1 MDFSGV
7 KKVLAGLVDVRR
19 EELPRILPLTLAYG
33 LVMASLY
40 VLKPAR
46 NALFL
51 DQLGVAQLPYVLM
64 LVALIG
70 GGVAAVFTR
79 LIRLIR
85 LDRLILGTFLFLM
98 INLLG
103 FRLLLPYGWGWSFYL
118 FYVWVNLYGLMATSL
133 LWLLAGVIFNP
144 REARRL
150 FGLIGSAGI
159 AGAIVGGAF
168 TSWVVT
174 QVGTENLLI
183 VCVALLGGGLLLL
196 LRVRSGGEVSPREE
210 KKSSGALADIGRSDL
225 LQLLGSMAALTAVV
239 AAVIDV
245 QFNDIVDRAF
255 ADKDAKTAFFG
266 QFFAYLSG
274 FAFLFQIWCTP
285 RILRSLGVVSALLF
299 LPLSMALG
307 SVAVLFAPGLAAGI
321 LLKIGDGGFR
331 HSLHKS
337 AVEILFLPIPAAV
350 KQRTKVL
357 LDTTVDN
364 LATGI
369 GALLVLVLTAVLG
382 VSYQHLGFVSLAL
395 VGLWVGLVIRGRGA
409 YVDAFRQALDR
420 RAIDLG
426 ELTVEV
432 DEAAALDSLIAS
444 LDSGNERQVVY
455 ALDMLISLR
464 SRRLARAVRPL
475 LQHRAAEVRQK
486 SIRVLCN
493 QAEELPVD
501 EIEGLLQ
508 DEVLEVRVEALY
520 CMCRQD
526 EGGIEMRLREALQSG
541 DPKLRSAAVGCI
553 AAHGTEAGELVDDAF
568 VEELLA
574 DRSAEG
580 EDNRVQVARILGN
593 LDRPEWRL
601 YLRQLLED
609 SSPRVVEQ
617 AIGSLGAIRDP
628 EQIGWL
634 LDRLGDRQLR
644 RAARQA
650 LAAYGPAVLPALRRC
665 LLDKRVDP
673 VVRTGV
679 TRVLSDIRSQE
690 VVDLLLEDLDAASPW
705 LEHLMIKALSRLR
718 QGGGSLFFEPR
729 RVEEILARQVEAYYQ
744 LFEGLQLYQSV
755 DGEAPLQL
763 LQKVLREKQAQVQ
776 ERIFRLLGLLY
787 PPQDMHRAYL
797 GLVSGQARLRASAL
811 EFLDNVLQRRVKEQL
826 LPLLDPPTAESALA
840 HGEELFGHRLQ
851 ERERALEWL
860 LGNRDSWLRACAAYS
875 AIEIGS
881 EEQIELVRRAADDP
895 NRMVREAVERVL
907 SETGSQGGEG
917 Y

>member
-7 KKVLAGLVDVRR
+7 KKVLAGLIDVRR

-79 LIRLIR
+79 LTRLVR

-98 INLLG
+98 TNLLG
-103 FRLLLPYGWGWSFYL
+103 FWLLLPYGWGWSFYL

-174 QVGTENLLI
+174 LVGTENLLL
-183 VCVALLGGGLLLL
+183 VCVGLLGGGLLLL

-307 SVAVLFAPGLAAGI
+307 SVAVLFVPGLAAGI

-337 AVEILFLPIPAAV
+337 AVEILFLPISAAV

-364 LATGI
+364 LATGV

-382 VSYQHLGFVSLAL
+382 VSYQHLGLVSLAL

-426 ELTVEV
+426 ELTVEI
-432 DEAAALDSLIAS
+432 DEAAALDSLVAS

-455 ALDMLISLR
+455 ALDMLISVR
-464 SRRLARAVRPL
+464 SRRLAAAVRPL
-475 LQHRAAEVRQK
+475 LQHPAAEVRQK

-493 QAEELPVD
+493 QAEALPID

-520 CMCRQD
+520 CMCRQE
-526 EGGIEMRLREALQSG
+526 EGAEMRLREALQSG

-553 AAHGTEAGELVDDAF
+553 AAHGAEEGELVDGEF

-574 DRSAEG
+574 DLSAEG

-628 EQIGWL
+628 EQIDWL
-634 LDRLGDRQLR
+634 LDRLGDRRLR

-650 LAAYGPAVLPALRRC
+650 LAAYGPAALPALRAC
-665 LLDKRVDP
+665 LLDKRIDP
-673 VVRTGV
+673 VIRTGV
-679 TRVLSDIRSQE
+679 TRVLSDICSQE
-690 VVDLLLEDLDAASPW
+690 AVDLLLEDLDAASPW
-705 LEHLMIKALSRLR
+705 LEHLMIKSLSRLR
-718 QGGGSLFFEPR
+718 RVGGGLVFDPR
-729 RVEEILARQVEAYYQ
+729 RVEEILARQMEAYYQ

-763 LQKVLREKQAQVQ
+763 LQKVLGEKQAQVQ

-840 HGEELFGHRLQ
+840 YGEELFGHRLQ
-851 ERERALEWL
+851 KRERALEWL

-875 AIEIGS
+875 AIEAGS
-881 EEQIELVRRAADDP
+881 EAQIELVRRAVGDS
-895 NRMVREAVERVL
+895 NGMVREAAERVL
-907 SETGSQGGEG
+907 SETASQG
-917 Y
+917 